1 MQIGRVAEH
10 SGVPTKTI
18 RFFEKIGIIAKP
30 ERTPSGY
37 RERKMAELESIWR
50 TLFHLADK
58 CDGDERPE
66 YLMLQELAYGPKG
79 L

>member
-18 RFFEKIGIIAKP
+18 HFFEEIGLIAKP
-30 ERTPSGY
+30 EKTPSGY

-50 TLFHLADK
+50 TLFHLPDK